1 MTATGK
7 VAVVAVFAI
16 MSLVLSLLLCGRML
30 IRLPPDYFTSRRRP
44 SPTSLWA
51 KLAVVSHH
59 LIRFTRDCLEGA
71 GESSFYSPSVK
82 FAPTSTTSA
91 TAV

>member
-1 MTATGK
+1 MPPQGLRG
-7 VAVVAVFAI
+7 FAI
-16 MSLVLSLLLCGRML
+16 LGRV
-30 IRLPPDYFTSRRRP
+30 IWRVGVCSDYRRTFWRMAGP
-44 SPTSLWA
+44 ALRR
-51 KLAVVSHH
+51 KQIEEVIHLAVVSHH

-82 FAPTSTTSA
+82 SAPTSTPSA